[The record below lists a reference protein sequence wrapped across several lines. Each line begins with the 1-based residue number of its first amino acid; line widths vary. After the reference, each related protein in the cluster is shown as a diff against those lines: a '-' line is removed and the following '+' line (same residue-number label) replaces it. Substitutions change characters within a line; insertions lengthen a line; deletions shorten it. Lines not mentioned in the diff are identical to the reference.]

1 MMEAHK
7 QEMLNRIGA
16 RIRAE
21 RKRMGLSLEAFA
33 KKVGISKMTLH
44 RIETGVSS
52 PSITCLIEIA
62 FHLKQPVEAL
72 IKEGDPNVIL
82 LKKNQQETIFD
93 PNIGI
98 RVLTPR
104 GIISDRITIIG
115 AELKK
120 GTVIETHTNKG
131 FEWAYIIEGKAVVNV
146 GNRRYALEQ
155 GDAIFYDAHFPHSIE
170 MEETV
175 RFIELFIRDE

>member
-1 MMEAHK
+1 METHK

-21 RKRMGLSLEAFA
+21 RNRLGLSLAA
-33 KKVGISKMTLH
+33 LSKKVGISKMTLH

-52 PSITCLIEIA
+52 PSITCLTEIA
-62 FHLKQPVEAL
+62 FHLKQPVEML

-82 LKKNQQETIFD
+82 LKKNQQETIID

-98 RVLTPR
+98 RVITPR

-131 FEWAYIIEGKAVVNV
+131 FEWAYIVEGRAVVDV
-146 GNRRYALEQ
+146 GNRRYGLGK
-155 GDAIFYDAHFPHSIE
+155 GDAIFYDAHFPHSIK

>member
-1 MMEAHK
+1 MEAHK
-7 QEMLNRIGA
+7 QEMLNRIGT
-16 RIRAE
+16 RVRAE
-21 RKRMGLSLEAFA
+21 RNRMGLSLAAMA

-44 RIETGVSS
+44 RIETGATS
-52 PSITCLIEIA
+52 PSITCLTEIA
-62 FHLKQPVEAL
+62 FHLKQSVETL

-98 RVLTPR
+98 RVITPR
-104 GIISDRITIIG
+104 GIISDRITMIG

-120 GTVIETHTNKG
+120 GTVIETHTNRG
-131 FEWAYIIEGKAVVNV
+131 FEWAYIIEGKAVVDV
-146 GNRRYALEQ
+146 GNHRYPLEP
-155 GDAIFYDAHFPHSIE
+155 GDAIFYDAHFPHSIR

>member
-1 MMEAHK
+1 MDVQK

-16 RIRAE
+16 KIRAE
-21 RKRMGLSLEAFA
+21 RNRLGLSLEALA
-33 KKVGISKMTLH
+33 RKVGISKMTLH
-44 RIETGVSS
+44 RIETGASS
-52 PSITCLIEIA
+52 PSITCLSDIS
-62 FHLKQPVEAL
+62 FHLKQPIEML

-82 LKKNQQETIFD
+82 MKKNQQETIFD

-98 RVLTPR
+98 RVLAPR
-104 GIISDRITIIG
+104 GIISDRISIIG

-131 FEWAYIIEGKAVVNV
+131 FEWAYIIKGKAVVTV
-146 GNRRYALEQ
+146 GNRSYPLEQ
-155 GDAIFYDAHFPHSIE
+155 GDVIFYDAHFPHSIK

-175 RFIELFIRDE
+175 RFVELFIRDE